1 MLSNVKL
8 KGHKAAVLCLDVSSP
23 SQSSLPLSSSPLLL
37 SGSEDGTAR
46 LWDLREH
53 KRRACLC
60 IKVAGGGDVLTAVFA
75 PPKPPSAVAATTIP
89 NENARFA
96 RDCTVYLGVEN
107 VVLEYDLRN
116 ADAPIIFAE
125 PTNDW
130 GRVLQNQDE
139 VNQIGLAYYSKNN
152 NNNNTKKK
160 KNQKKKGGGGG
171 GGGNGNGNGNKK
183 RQQSSKNSNMTTIV
197 GDEDNSGGSLYLA
210 ACDDAG
216 KVRWTEASSFDQSNN
231 NNNSSTILHHDI
243 HGVAVVPACAFRPN
257 NNNGVGLELASGGT
271 DCKIQLWDIVRPK
284 YVLYKMKTKKKRSHY
299 LHCKNSSCYRLMTVV
314 LLDKRMLINITVY
327 MLTHYT
333 PSVYCCRDR
342 LSVCIL

>member
-23 SQSSLPLSSSPLLL
+23 SQSSLSLSSSPLLL

-60 IKVAGGGDVLTAVFA
+60 IKVAGGGDVLSAVFA
-75 PPKPPSAVAATTIP
+75 PPQPQSLSPPAAATTIP

-96 RDCTVYLGVEN
+96 RDCTVYLAVEN
-107 VVLEYDLRN
+107 TVLEYDLRN
-116 ADAPIIFAE
+116 ADAPIIFSE

-139 VNQIGLAYYSKNN
+139 VNQIGLAYYSTNN
-152 NNNNTKKK
+152 NNNNNNNITKKK

-171 GGGNGNGNGNKK
+171 GGNGNGNKK
-183 RQQSSKNSNMTTIV
+183 RQQSSKNSNITTVV
-197 GDEDNSGGSLYLA
+197 GGEDNSGGSLYLA

-216 KVRWTEASSFDQSNN
+216 KVRWTEASSFDDQSNYKN
-231 NNNSSTILHHDI
+231 NSDTATAASSSYGNDSSSTILHHDN
-243 HGVAVVPACAFRPN
+243 HGIAVVPACAFRPN
-257 NNNGVGLELASGGT
+257 NNTNHKRGGGGGGLGLELASAGT
-271 DCKIQLWDIVRPK
+271 DCKIHLWDVFRPK
-284 YVLYKMKTKKKRSHY
+284 YVSFDYSRRS
-299 LHCKNSSCYRLMTVV
+299 SR
-314 LLDKRMLINITVY
+314 
-327 MLTHYT
+327 
-333 PSVYCCRDR
+333 
-342 LSVCIL
+342 